1 MVFAR
6 FVEVRPGELCNG
18 YLLTTTIRQTKCEG
32 YYASLATEFL
42 DTSKIPTG
50 AHGLL
55 NTKMST
61 PHNDPLV
68 EASVKQI
75 TEDRKEGLRFVGSLE
90 DKIWDFELQD
100 TVEVAVTAL
109 AVIVSKLEKKHAY
122 QDLLRQARNVMV
134 AASKLSDAIAVEK

>member
-1 MVFAR
+1 
-6 FVEVRPGELCNG
+6 
-18 YLLTTTIRQTKCEG
+18 
-32 YYASLATEFL
+32 
-42 DTSKIPTG
+42 
-50 AHGLL
+50 
-55 NTKMST
+55 MST